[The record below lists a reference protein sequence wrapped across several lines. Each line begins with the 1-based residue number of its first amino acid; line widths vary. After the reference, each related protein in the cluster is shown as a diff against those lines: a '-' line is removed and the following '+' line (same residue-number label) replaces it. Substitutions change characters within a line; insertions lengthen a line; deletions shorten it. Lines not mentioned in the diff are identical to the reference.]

1 MQVSSNVSG
10 AASRDFQSG
19 RKTAAHRAIGR
30 KPAKGVNAPAD
41 AGKNVMKVRG
51 CRISAPIAALWGEWC
66 RIVEWI
72 NANDEYSC
80 MAVPGDATEAE
91 IRQRVRTH
99 RNGQR
104 HTLTDD
110 PDLPQQRVRLRRA

>member
-1 MQVSSNVSG
+1 MQVSSNLIG
-10 AASRDFQSG
+10 AASRDFRSG
-19 RKTAAHRAIGR
+19 RKTAADTAVGR
-30 KPAKGVNAPAD
+30 KPAKRVTARAD
-41 AGKNVMKVRG
+41 AGKNEMKVRG
-51 CRISAPIAALWGEWC
+51 CCISAPIVALWGEWC

-72 NANDEYSC
+72 NANGEYSC
-80 MAVPGDATEAE
+80 IAVPGDATEAE

-110 PDLPQQRVRLRRA
+110 PGLPQQRVRLRRA

>member
-10 AASRDFQSG
+10 AASRNFQSG
-19 RKTAAHRAIGR
+19 RKTAADTAIGR
-30 KPAKGVNAPAD
+30 KPTKRVNAPAD
-41 AGKNVMKVRG
+41 AGKNVMKVLG
-51 CRISAPIAALWGEWC
+51 CRISAPIVALWGEWC

-72 NANDEYSC
+72 NANGEYSC
-80 MAVPGDATEAE
+80 MAVPGDVTEAE
-91 IRQRVRTH
+91 IRQRVCTH

-110 PDLPQQRVRLRRA
+110 PGLPEQRVRLRRA